1 VEKPQTQKYAE
12 SLEKTI
18 RNLHDQLKKTLED
31 FQEMCRIVDPARH
44 FPQEI
49 VVDIREAYKTI
60 QEKLKEIK
68 SIELLLQGKYRQY
81 YHRNSLRDR
90 ELGEIAFV
98 AKNAYSKVEY
108 TLLQIETMRKM
119 KEKERLEKEK
129 AKKEES
135 AEGKGEG
142 EGKEA
147 EGEGEGEEE
156 EAEGKEQEAEEK
168 EGGGIKLD

>member
-1 VEKPQTQKYAE
+1 MGKTQTQKYAE
-12 SLEKTI
+12 TLEKTI
-18 RNLHDQLKKTLED
+18 KNLHSQLKKTLED

-60 QEKLKEIK
+60 QDKLKEIK

-98 AKNAYSKVEY
+98 AKNAYSKFEY
-108 TLLQIETMRKM
+108 TLLQIEAKRKM
-119 KEKERLEKEK
+119 KERERIEKEK
-129 AKKEES
+129 AEKKEIPEGEEEV
-135 AEGKGEG
+135 AEGEEKQAE
-142 EGKEA
+142 EEEKEA
-147 EGEGEGEEE
+147 EGEEEV
-156 EAEGKEQEAEEK
+156 AEGKEEA
-168 EGGGIKLD
+168 GIKLD

>member
-1 VEKPQTQKYAE
+1 
-12 SLEKTI
+12 
-18 RNLHDQLKKTLED
+18 LKKTLED

-49 VVDIREAYKTI
+49 VVDIREAYKAI

-68 SIELLLQGKYRQY
+68 SIELLLQGKYRQF

-98 AKNAYSKVEY
+98 AKNAYSKFEY
-108 TLLQIETMRKM
+108 TLLQIEAKRKM

-129 AKKEES
+129 PEKEEIP
-135 AEGKGEG
+135 EGEG
-142 EGKEA
+142 EGKEP
-147 EGEGEGEEE
+147 EGRRKEEGRNRRERET
-156 EAEGKEQEAEEK
+156 
-168 EGGGIKLD
+168 D

>member
-1 VEKPQTQKYAE
+1 MEKTQNQKYAE
-12 SLEKTI
+12 SLEKSI
-18 RNLHDQLKKTLED
+18 RNHHSQLKKTLED

-49 VVDIREAYKTI
+49 VVDIREAYKAI

-81 YHRNSLRDR
+81 YHRDSLRDR

-98 AKNAYSKVEY
+98 AKNTYSKFEY
-108 TLLQIETMRKM
+108 TLLQIEAKRKM
-119 KEKERLEKEK
+119 KEKERLEKEE
-129 AKKEES
+129 AEKKEISVSEEEPEQEEIS
-135 AEGKGEG
+135 EAEG

-147 EGEGEGEEE
+147 EG
-156 EAEGKEQEAEEK
+156 K
-168 EGGGIKLD
+168 EGAGIKLD